1 MSTARG
7 AAKVQASSR
16 FTRQNTDF
24 GEKSGLPMPS
34 SSHGITGRRSGI
46 LCLGNEILEC
56 IGAKAKHENG
66 DDSGNPVQGLQL
78 FLRAGQ

>member
-34 SSHGITGRRSGI
+34 SSHGITI

-56 IGAKAKHENG
+56 IGAKAKHEDG